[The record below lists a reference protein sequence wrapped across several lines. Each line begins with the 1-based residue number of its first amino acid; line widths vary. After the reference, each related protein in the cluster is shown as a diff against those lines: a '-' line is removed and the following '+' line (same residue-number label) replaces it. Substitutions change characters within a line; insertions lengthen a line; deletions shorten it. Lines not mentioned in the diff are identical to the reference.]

1 MALVKGRINPLN
13 ILNMRKLDRI
23 PSHFSKVVIK
33 ESLRKDIR
41 IRDIDQ
47 WIYTNLD
54 SRYCIRKTQTVDAN
68 TNKLV
73 SVYEIG
79 IEDAKE
85 LTLLSLSCPH
95 LHK

>member
-1 MALVKGRINPLN
+1 MSLVKGSINPLN

-23 PSHFSKVVIK
+23 PPNFAKIVIK
-33 ESLRKDIR
+33 VNFNTAIKDL
-41 IRDIDQ
+41 DQ

-54 SRYCIRKTQTVDAN
+54 SRYCIQKIHIVENN

-73 SVYEIG
+73 SAYEIG
-79 IEDAKE
+79 VEDPKE

-95 LHK
+95 LYK